1 MRRFFAS
8 GVYVETVRE
17 ESCVPDCCVGY
28 VGVFPAYYERKSEQ
42 TYLEVLVML
51 MRFDPFREFDRLTQ
65 QAFGTN
71 GRPAVMPMDAY
82 RKGDE
87 FLVHFDLPGV
97 DPSSIELTVE
107 KNVLTVSAERHWDS
121 KDQEFIANERPQ
133 GSFSR
138 QLFLGDTLDA
148 DHVEAA
154 YDRGVLTLT
163 IPMAEQAKPRK
174 IEVTS
179 GDQQSKAIEANSTAA

>member
-1 MRRFFAS
+1 
-8 GVYVETVRE
+8 
-17 ESCVPDCCVGY
+17 
-28 VGVFPAYYERKSEQ
+28 
-42 TYLEVLVML
+42 ML

-82 RKGDE
+82 RRGDE
-87 FLVHFDLPGV
+87 FVVHFDLPGV

-148 DHVEAA
+148 DHVEAG
-154 YDRGVLTLT
+154 YDRGVFTLT
-163 IPMAEQAKPRK
+163 IPVAEQAKPRK